1 MDESIR
7 RGRDPAGAG
16 WGWLMAY
23 GVLGFAVMHSV
34 TRGLSSRGF
43 VLAGVYAS
51 VLIFGWPVLALCI
64 IGLSET
70 FFHFR
75 ARAAVKRGPPAST

>member
-1 MDESIR
+1 
-7 RGRDPAGAG
+7 
-16 WGWLMAY
+16 MAY
-23 GVLGFAVMHSV
+23 GILGFAVVHAV
-34 TRGLSSRGF
+34 TRSIASRGF

-51 VLIFGWPVLALCI
+51 VLIFGWPVLALSLV
-64 IGLSET
+64 GLAET